1 MSSPYIDALRMLAR
15 RELSE
20 SQVRQRLVR
29 KGHGADD
36 IDSAIHRLRE
46 ERAIDDTRVAE
57 AIARTATA
65 IKRRGKLRVR
75 REIEQAGIAPT
86 VARDALDAVF
96 EGIDADELLQS
107 ALSRRLRGDRTIDD
121 DREFNRLY
129 RYLAAQGFESDRI
142 VAALKARRRRGSGG
156 QNDAE

>member
-20 SQVRQRLVR
+20 AQVRQRLVR

-36 IDSAIHRLRE
+36 IDVAIHRLRE

-75 REIEQAGIAPT
+75 REIEHAGIAPT
-86 VARDALDAVF
+86 VAREALDAVF
-96 EGIDADELLQS
+96 DGIDADELLQS
-107 ALSRRLRGDRTIDD
+107 ALSRRLRG
-121 DREFNRLY
+121 
-129 RYLAAQGFESDRI
+129 
-142 VAALKARRRRGSGG
+142 
-156 QNDAE
+156 